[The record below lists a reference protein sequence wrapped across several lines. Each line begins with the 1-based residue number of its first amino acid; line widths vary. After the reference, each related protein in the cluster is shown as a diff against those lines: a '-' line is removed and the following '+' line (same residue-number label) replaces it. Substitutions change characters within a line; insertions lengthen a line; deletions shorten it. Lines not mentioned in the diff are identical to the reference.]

1 MTFELDTLHC
11 NNAGSGEQ
19 IGKPAEE
26 AGVPDKESTVGT
38 KLGNPAG
45 EFTFTLKL
53 WYKYGLQTE
62 R

>member
-53 WYKYGLQTE
+53 
-62 R
+62 